1 MNLRTSSKD
10 FGQVKLM
17 VNNCDEETLF
27 SHAPFENF
35 LDTVN
40 AFVADMAE
48 KDEDDT
54 LGLH

>member
-1 MNLRTSSKD
+1 
-10 FGQVKLM
+10 M